1 MNMIEFRITSDL
13 QELRKQSISANFDE
27 TKAWLTENLEPLRTM
42 AVTPESMSQ
51 CKQYRASIRKVR
63 DRIDE
68 SRKLAKA
75 AAMEAYSDFETKCK
89 ELTALCDEA
98 ANALDVQIKAME
110 NAVKEEKRLRLT
122 DYFAKTVGDM
132 AEWISFDDCFNPKWQ
147 NATYAESTA
156 QADMCA
162 AIDRCRADLNAI
174 RALGSEF
181 ETELLAEYRTSRNI
195 GTVLMKNSTL
205 TRLKAE
211 ENERK
216 RREAEAAAA
225 AQKEKEQRFK
235 MYAMPPEMCQQ
246 QAAPLDPTL
255 ICDEPVGYEVVG
267 VVGTLESSVAD
278 AIRSTEWEAWQAAAE
293 QSTLETM
300 PDEFYGRAAHC
311 MNAGDMDGAF
321 EALKQAENATVK
333 ENVEAVPHKNDLCTV
348 DFRVY
353 GTMRQ
358 LDDLRRYMRGSGIRF
373 MPVPKR

>member
-51 CKQYRASIRKVR
+51 SKQYRAAIRRVR

-68 SRKLAKA
+68 NRKLAKA
-75 AAMEAYSDFETKCK
+75 AAMEAYSDFEAKCK

-110 NAVKEEKRLRLT
+110 NAVKEEKRLRLM

-132 AEWISFDDCFNPKWQ
+132 AEWISFDECFNPKWL
-147 NATYAESTA
+147 NTTYAESTA

-181 ETELLAEYRTSRNI
+181 ETELLAEYRTTRNI
-195 GTVLMKNSTL
+195 GAVLMKNSTL

-225 AQKEKEQRFK
+225 KKEQRFK
-235 MYAMPPEMCQQ
+235 MYAMPPEMCGQ
-246 QAAPLDPTL
+246 QAEVGSVNELVDEDGTELTEAP
-255 ICDEPVGYEVVG
+255 
-267 VVGTLESSVAD
+267 SVAD
-278 AIRSTEWEAWQAAAE
+278 VIRETERE
-293 QSTLETM
+293 
-300 PDEFYGRAAHC
+300 
-311 MNAGDMDGAF
+311 AF
-321 EALKQAENATVK
+321 EHAVAEAPPVFT
-333 ENVEAVPHKNDLCTV
+333 A

-353 GTMRQ
+353 GTAAQ
-358 LDDLRRYMRGSGIRF
+358 LDALKKYMDTNGIRYGR
-373 MPVPKR
+373 VPQE

>member
-110 NAVKEEKRLRLT
+110 NAVKEEKRLRLM
-122 DYFAKTVGDM
+122 DYFAKVVGDM
-132 AEWISFDDCFNPKWQ
+132 AEWISFDDCFNPKWL
-147 NATYAESTA
+147 NTTYTESAA

-162 AIDRCRADLNAI
+162 AVDRCRADLNAI
-174 RALGSEF
+174 RALHSEF
-181 ETELLAEYRTSRNI
+181 ETELLAEYRRVRDI
-195 GTVLMKNSTL
+195 GAVLVKNDTLARMKA
-205 TRLKAE
+205 AE
-211 ENERK
+211 DERK

-225 AQKEKEQRFK
+225 SQKEKEQRFK
-235 MYAMPPEMCQQ
+235 MYAMPPEMVAQ
-246 QAAPLDPTL
+246 QAEVGSTNELVDDDGQELAKAP
-255 ICDEPVGYEVVG
+255 
-267 VVGTLESSVAD
+267 SVAD
-278 AIRSTEWEAWQAAAE
+278 VIRSVERE
-293 QSTLETM
+293 
-300 PDEFYGRAAHC
+300 
-311 MNAGDMDGAF
+311 AF
-321 EALKQAENATVK
+321 EHAVK
-333 ENVEAVPHKNDLCTV
+333 EAPPVFTV

-353 GTMRQ
+353 GTAAQ
-358 LDDLRRYMRGSGIRF
+358 LDGLKAYMETNGIRF
-373 MPVPKR
+373 GRVPQE

>member
-1 MNMIEFRITSDL
+1 MNMIEFRIASDL

-75 AAMEAYSDFETKCK
+75 AAMEAYSDFEAKCK

-110 NAVKEEKRLRLT
+110 NAVKEEKRLRLM

-132 AEWISFDDCFNPKWQ
+132 TEWISFDDCFNPKWQ

-174 RALGSEF
+174 RALGSPF
-181 ETELLAEYRTSRNI
+181 ETELLAEYRTARNI
-195 GTVLMKNSTL
+195 GAVLMKNSNL

-211 ENERK
+211 EDERK

-225 AQKEKEQRFK
+225 KKEQRFK
-235 MYAMPPEMCQQ
+235 MYAMPPEMVGQ
-246 QAAPLDPTL
+246 QAEADSFNELVDDDGPDLTEAP
-255 ICDEPVGYEVVG
+255 
-267 VVGTLESSVAD
+267 SVAD
-278 AIRSTEWEAWQAAAE
+278 AVRSTEREAF
-293 QSTLETM
+293 
-300 PDEFYGRAAHC
+300 DRA
-311 MNAGDMDGAF
+311 
-321 EALKQAENATVK
+321 VK
-333 ENVEAVPHKNDLCTV
+333 ETSPVYTV

-353 GTMRQ
+353 GTAAQ
-358 LDDLRRYMRGSGIRF
+358 LDGLKAYMEKNGIRYGR
-373 MPVPKR
+373 VPQE

>member
-1 MNMIEFRITSDL
+1 MSAAEFRIITDL
-13 QELRKQSISANFDE
+13 APLRQFQIEANFDE

-51 CKQYRASIRKVR
+51 SKQYRAAIRRVR

-75 AAMEAYSDFETKCK
+75 AAMEAYSDFEAKCK

-110 NAVKEEKRLRLT
+110 NAVKEEKRLRLM
-122 DYFAKTVGDM
+122 DYFAKVVGDM
-132 AEWISFDDCFNPKWQ
+132 AEWISFDDCFNPKWL

-162 AIDRCRADLNAI
+162 AVDRCRADLNAI
-174 RALGSEF
+174 RALGSPF
-181 ETELLAEYRTSRNI
+181 ETELLAEYRRVRDI
-195 GTVLMKNSTL
+195 GAVLVKNDTLARMKA
-205 TRLKAE
+205 AE
-211 ENERK
+211 DERK
-216 RREAEAAAA
+216 RREAEAAEA
-225 AQKEKEQRFK
+225 KKEQRLK
-235 MYAMPPEMCQQ
+235 MYAMPPEMCGQ
-246 QAAPLDPTL
+246 QAAPLDPAL
-255 ICDEPVGYEVVG
+255 ICDEPVGYEVTAVT
-267 VVGTLESSVAD
+267 GTLEPSVGD

>member
-1 MNMIEFRITSDL
+1 MSAAEFRIITDL
-13 QELRKQSISANFDE
+13 APLRQFQIEANFDE

-51 CKQYRASIRKVR
+51 CKQYRASIRRVG

-75 AAMEAYSDFETKCK
+75 AALEAYRGFETKCK

-110 NAVKEEKRLRLT
+110 NAVKEEKRLRLM

-216 RREAEAAAA
+216 RREAEAAEA
-225 AQKEKEQRFK
+225 KKEQCFK

-246 QAAPLDPTL
+246 QAAPLDPVL
-255 ICDEPVGYEVVG
+255 ICDEPVGYEVTAVT
-267 VVGTLESSVAD
+267 GTLEPSVAD
-278 AIRSTEWEAWQAAAE
+278 AIRTTE
-293 QSTLETM
+293 
-300 PDEFYGRAAHC
+300 R
-311 MNAGDMDGAF
+311 
-321 EALKQAENATVK
+321 EALEH
-333 ENVEAVPHKNDLCTV
+333 AVTEDDMICTV

-353 GTMRQ
+353 GTVRQ
-358 LDDLRRYMRGSGIRF
+358 LDGLKKYMETNGIRF
-373 MPVPKR
+373 GRVPQE

>member
-75 AAMEAYSDFETKCK
+75 AAMEAYSDFEAKCK

-110 NAVKEEKRLRLT
+110 NAVKEEKRLRLV
-122 DYFAKTVGDM
+122 DYFAKVVGDM
-132 AEWISFDDCFNPKWQ
+132 AEWISFDDCFNPKWL

-162 AIDRCRADLNAI
+162 AIDRCRSVLNAV
-174 RALGSEF
+174 RALHSEF
-181 ETELLAEYRTSRNI
+181 ETELLAEYRRVRDI
-195 GTVLMKNSTL
+195 GAVLVKNDTLARMK
-205 TRLKAE
+205 AVE
-211 ENERK
+211 DERK

-225 AQKEKEQRFK
+225 KKEKEQHFK

-255 ICDEPVGYEVVG
+255 ICDEPVGYEVTAVT
-267 VVGTLESSVAD
+267 GTLEPSVAD
-278 AIRSTEWEAWQAAAE
+278 AIRATEREAFEHAVKPE
-293 QSTLETM
+293 HVFKIFDVRFYEISDTELNELG
-300 PDEFYGRAAHC
+300 EYLHKRGIRYGR
-311 MNAGDMDGAF
+311 
-321 EALKQAENATVK
+321 
-333 ENVEAVPHKNDLCTV
+333 VP
-348 DFRVY
+348 
-353 GTMRQ
+353 Q
-358 LDDLRRYMRGSGIRF
+358 E
-373 MPVPKR
+373 

>member
-75 AAMEAYSDFETKCK
+75 AAMEAYSDFEIKCK

-110 NAVKEEKRLRLT
+110 NAVKEEKRLRLME
-122 DYFAKTVGDM
+122 YFSQVVCDM
-132 AEWISFDDCFNPKWQ
+132 AEWLTFDDCFNPKWL

-156 QADMCA
+156 WMDINA

-195 GTVLMKNSTL
+195 GAVLMKNSTL

-211 ENERK
+211 EDERK

-225 AQKEKEQRFK
+225 KKEKEQRFK
-235 MYAMPPEMCQQ
+235 MYAMPPEMCGQ
-246 QAAPLDPTL
+246 QAEVGSVNELVDEDGQELTDAP
-255 ICDEPVGYEVVG
+255 
-267 VVGTLESSVAD
+267 SVAD
-278 AIRSTEWEAWQAAAE
+278 VIRETERE
-293 QSTLETM
+293 
-300 PDEFYGRAAHC
+300 
-311 MNAGDMDGAF
+311 AF
-321 EALKQAENATVK
+321 ERVVK
-333 ENVEAVPHKNDLCTV
+333 EAPPVFTV

-353 GTMRQ
+353 GTAAQ
-358 LDDLRRYMRGSGIRF
+358 LDGLKAYMESNGIRYGR
-373 MPVPKR
+373 VPQE

>member
-51 CKQYRASIRKVR
+51 SKQYRAAIRRVR

-110 NAVKEEKRLRLT
+110 NAVKEEKRLRLM

-132 AEWISFDDCFNPKWQ
+132 AEWITFDDCFSPKWL
-147 NATYAESTA
+147 NTTYAESTA
-156 QADMCA
+156 QSDMCA
-162 AIDRCRADLNAI
+162 AIYQCRADLEAI

-195 GTVLMKNSTL
+195 GTVLMKNSNL
-205 TRLKAE
+205 TRLKDE
-211 ENERK
+211 EDERK
-216 RREAEAAAA
+216 RRAAEAAAA
-225 AQKEKEQRFK
+225 SQKEKEQRFK
-235 MYAMPPEMCQQ
+235 MYAVPPEMCEQ
-246 QAAPLDPTL
+246 QAAPLDPKL
-255 ICDEPVGYEVVG
+255 LEPVGYEVVG
-267 VVGTLESSVAD
+267 VEGTMDPSVAD
-278 AIRSTEWEAWQAAAE
+278 VIRATERE
-293 QSTLETM
+293 
-300 PDEFYGRAAHC
+300 
-311 MNAGDMDGAF
+311 AF
-321 EALKQAENATVK
+321 EHAVT
-333 ENVEAVPHKNDLCTV
+333 EAPPLFTV

-353 GTMRQ
+353 GTAAQ
-358 LDDLRRYMRGSGIRF
+358 LDGLKAYMDANGIRYGR
-373 MPVPKR
+373 VPQE

>member
-110 NAVKEEKRLRLT
+110 NAAKEEKRLRLME
-122 DYFAKTVGDM
+122 YFSQVVCDM
-132 AEWISFDDCFNPKWQ
+132 AEWLTFDDCFNPKWL

-156 QADMCA
+156 WMDINA

-195 GTVLMKNSTL
+195 GTVLMKNSAL
-205 TRLKAE
+205 TKLKAE

-216 RREAEAAAA
+216 RKETEAAAKYAA
-225 AQKEKEQRFK
+225 AQRKK
-235 MYAMPPEMCQQ
+235 MTPLKPEC
-246 QAAPLDPTL
+246 
-255 ICDEPVGYEVVG
+255 IGESDEYEVIDII
-267 VVGTLESSVAD
+267 GTVEP
-278 AIRSTEWEAWQAAAE
+278 Q
-293 QSTLETM
+293 
-300 PDEFYGRAAHC
+300 RA
-311 MNAGDMDGAF
+311 
-321 EALKQAENATVK
+321 QPV
-333 ENVEAVPHKNDLCTV
+333 NDLVDEDGHEMPAAQEPEYKV

-353 GTMRQ
+353 GTAAQ
-358 LDDLRRYMRGSGIRF
+358 LDGLKAYMEANGIRYGR
-373 MPVPKR
+373 VPQE

>member
-1 MNMIEFRITSDL
+1 MSAAEFRIITDL
-13 QELRKQSISANFDE
+13 APLRQFQIEANFDE

-75 AAMEAYSDFETKCK
+75 AALEAYSGFEAKCK

-98 ANALDVQIKAME
+98 ANAMDVQIKAME
-110 NAVKEEKRLRLT
+110 NAVKEEKRLRLM

-132 AEWISFDDCFNPKWQ
+132 TEWISFDDCFNPKWQ

-195 GTVLMKNSTL
+195 GTVLMKNSAL
-205 TRLKAE
+205 TKLKAE

-225 AQKEKEQRFK
+225 KKEKEQPFK
-235 MYAMPPEMCQQ
+235 MYAMPPEMCGQ
-246 QAAPLDPTL
+246 QAEVGSVNELVDEDCQELTDAP
-255 ICDEPVGYEVVG
+255 
-267 VVGTLESSVAD
+267 SVAD
-278 AIRSTEWEAWQAAAE
+278 AIRTTE
-293 QSTLETM
+293 
-300 PDEFYGRAAHC
+300 R
-311 MNAGDMDGAF
+311 
-321 EALKQAENATVK
+321 EALEH
-333 ENVEAVPHKNDLCTV
+333 AVTEDDMICTV

-353 GTMRQ
+353 GTVRQ
-358 LDDLRRYMRGSGIRF
+358 LDGLKKYMETNGIRF
-373 MPVPKR
+373 GRVPQE

>member
-110 NAVKEEKRLRLT
+110 NAAKEEKRLRLM
-122 DYFAKTVGDM
+122 DYFAKIVGDM
-132 AEWISFDDCFNPKWQ
+132 AEWISFDECFTPKWL

-181 ETELLAEYRTSRNI
+181 ETELLAEYRRVRDI
-195 GTVLMKNSTL
+195 GAVLVKNDTLARMKA
-205 TRLKAE
+205 AE
-211 ENERK
+211 DERK
-216 RREAEAAAA
+216 RREAEAAEA
-225 AQKEKEQRFK
+225 KKEQRFK
-235 MYAMPPEMCQQ
+235 MYAMPPEMCAQ
-246 QAAPLDPTL
+246 QAEVGSVNELVDEDGQELTEAP
-255 ICDEPVGYEVVG
+255 
-267 VVGTLESSVAD
+267 SVAD
-278 AIRSTEWEAWQAAAE
+278 AIRSVERE
-293 QSTLETM
+293 
-300 PDEFYGRAAHC
+300 
-311 MNAGDMDGAF
+311 AF
-321 EALKQAENATVK
+321 EHAVK
-333 ENVEAVPHKNDLCTV
+333 EAPPVFTV

-353 GTMRQ
+353 GTAAQ
-358 LDDLRRYMRGSGIRF
+358 LDGLKAYMETNGIRF
-373 MPVPKR
+373 RRVPQE

>member
-110 NAVKEEKRLRLT
+110 NAVKEEKRLRLM
-122 DYFAKTVGDM
+122 DYFAKVVGDM
-132 AEWISFDDCFNPKWQ
+132 AEWISFDDCFDPKWL
-147 NATYAESTA
+147 NTTYTESTA

-162 AIDRCRADLNAI
+162 AVDRCRADLNAI

-181 ETELLAEYRTSRNI
+181 ETELLAEYHTSRNI
-195 GTVLMKNSTL
+195 SAVLVKNETLCRMK
-205 TRLKAE
+205 AVE
-211 ENERK
+211 EERK
-216 RREAEAAAA
+216 RKETEAAAKYAALQEESKRVADETLRQAEQKASETGKSATETLGELSRPVNDLVDEDGHEMAA
-225 AQKEKEQRFK
+225 AQE
-235 MYAMPPEMCQQ
+235 PE
-246 QAAPLDPTL
+246 
-255 ICDEPVGYEVVG
+255 Y
-267 VVGTLESSVAD
+267 
-278 AIRSTEWEAWQAAAE
+278 
-293 QSTLETM
+293 
-300 PDEFYGRAAHC
+300 
-311 MNAGDMDGAF
+311 
-321 EALKQAENATVK
+321 K
-333 ENVEAVPHKNDLCTV
+333 V

-353 GTMRQ
+353 GTAAQ
-358 LDDLRRYMRGSGIRF
+358 LDGLKAYMESNGIRYGR
-373 MPVPKR
+373 VPQE

>member
-42 AVTPESMSQ
+42 AVTQESMSQ

-110 NAVKEEKRLRLT
+110 NAAKEEKRLRLM

-181 ETELLAEYRTSRNI
+181 ETELLAEYRTARNI

-235 MYAMPPEMCQQ
+235 MYAMPPEMCEQ
-246 QAAPLDPTL
+246 QAAPLAPKL
-255 ICDEPVGYEVVG
+255 LEPVGYEVTAVT
-267 VVGTLESSVAD
+267 GTLEPSVAD
-278 AIRSTEWEAWQAAAE
+278 AIRATE
-293 QSTLETM
+293 
-300 PDEFYGRAAHC
+300 R
-311 MNAGDMDGAF
+311 
-321 EALKQAENATVK
+321 EALEHAVAEDDAI
-333 ENVEAVPHKNDLCTV
+333 CTV

-353 GTMRQ
+353 GTVRQ
-358 LDDLRRYMRGSGIRF
+358 LDGLKAYMETNGIRF
-373 MPVPKR
+373 GRVPQE

>member
-1 MNMIEFRITSDL
+1 MNMIEFKITSDL

-75 AAMEAYSDFETKCK
+75 AAMEAYSDFEAKCK

-110 NAVKEEKRLRLT
+110 NAAKEEKRLRLM
-122 DYFAKTVGDM
+122 DYFAKVVGDM
-132 AEWISFDDCFNPKWQ
+132 AEWITFDDCFNPKWL

-162 AIDRCRADLNAI
+162 AVDRRRADLNAI
-174 RALGSEF
+174 RALESPF
-181 ETELLAEYRTSRNI
+181 ETELLAEYRTTRNI
-195 GTVLMKNSTL
+195 GTVLMKNSNL

-211 ENERK
+211 EDERK

-225 AQKEKEQRFK
+225 KKEKEQRFK
-235 MYAMPPEMCQQ
+235 MYAMPPEMCEQ

-267 VVGTLESSVAD
+267 VEGTMDPSVAD
-278 AIRSTEWEAWQAAAE
+278 AIRATEREAF
-293 QSTLETM
+293 
-300 PDEFYGRAAHC
+300 DRA
-311 MNAGDMDGAF
+311 
-321 EALKQAENATVK
+321 VK
-333 ENVEAVPHKNDLCTV
+333 EAPPVYTV
-348 DFRVY
+348 DFRV
-353 GTMRQ
+353 
-358 LDDLRRYMRGSGIRF
+358 
-373 MPVPKR
+373 

>member
-51 CKQYRASIRKVR
+51 SKQYRAAIRRVR

-75 AAMEAYSDFETKCK
+75 AAMEAYSDFEAKCK

-98 ANALDVQIKAME
+98 ANALNVQIKAME
-110 NAVKEEKRLRLT
+110 NAVKEEKRMRLI
-122 DYFAKTVGDM
+122 DYFAKIVGDM
-132 AEWISFDDCFNPKWQ
+132 AEWISFDDCFNPKWL

-162 AIDRCRADLNAI
+162 AVDRCRADLNAI

-181 ETELLAEYRTSRNI
+181 ETELLAEYRTTRNI
-195 GTVLMKNSTL
+195 GAVLMKNNIL

-211 ENERK
+211 EDERK
-216 RREAEAAAA
+216 RRESEA
-225 AQKEKEQRFK
+225 KKEQRFK
-235 MYAMPPEMCQQ
+235 MYAMPPEMVGQ
-246 QAAPLDPTL
+246 QAGAGSVNELVDEDGQKLSEAP
-255 ICDEPVGYEVVG
+255 
-267 VVGTLESSVAD
+267 SVAD
-278 AIRSTEWEAWQAAAE
+278 VIRSTE
-293 QSTLETM
+293 
-300 PDEFYGRAAHC
+300 R
-311 MNAGDMDGAF
+311 
-321 EALKQAENATVK
+321 EALEHAATEN
-333 ENVEAVPHKNDLCTV
+333 DMICTV

-353 GTMRQ
+353 GTVRQ
-358 LDDLRRYMRGSGIRF
+358 LDGLKKYMETNGIRYGR
-373 MPVPKR
+373 VPQE

>member
-42 AVTPESMSQ
+42 AVTQESMSQ

-110 NAVKEEKRLRLT
+110 NAAKEEKRLRLM

-181 ETELLAEYRTSRNI
+181 ETELLAEYRTARNI

-235 MYAMPPEMCQQ
+235 MYAMPPEMCEQ
-246 QAAPLDPTL
+246 QAAPLDPKL
-255 ICDEPVGYEVVG
+255 LEPVGYEVTAVT
-267 VVGTLESSVAD
+267 GTLEPSVAD
-278 AIRSTEWEAWQAAAE
+278 AIRATE
-293 QSTLETM
+293 
-300 PDEFYGRAAHC
+300 R
-311 MNAGDMDGAF
+311 
-321 EALKQAENATVK
+321 EALEHAVAEDDAI
-333 ENVEAVPHKNDLCTV
+333 CTV

-353 GTMRQ
+353 GTVRQ
-358 LDDLRRYMRGSGIRF
+358 LDGLKAYMETNGIRF
-373 MPVPKR
+373 GRVPQE

>member
-51 CKQYRASIRKVR
+51 SKQYRAAIRRVR

-110 NAVKEEKRLRLT
+110 NAVKEEKRLRLM
-122 DYFAKTVGDM
+122 DYFAKVVGDM
-132 AEWISFDDCFNPKWQ
+132 AEWISFDDCFNPKWL

-156 QADMCA
+156 QSDMCA
-162 AIDRCRADLNAI
+162 AVDRCRADLEAI
-174 RALGSEF
+174 RALGSPF
-181 ETELLAEYRTSRNI
+181 ETELLSEYRTSRNI
-195 GTVLMKNSTL
+195 GAVLMKNSNL

-211 ENERK
+211 EDERK

-225 AQKEKEQRFK
+225 KKEQRFK
-235 MYAMPPEMCQQ
+235 MYAMPPEVVAQ
-246 QAAPLDPTL
+246 QAEAGSENELMEEEPQEPTEAP
-255 ICDEPVGYEVVG
+255 
-267 VVGTLESSVAD
+267 SVAD
-278 AIRSTEWEAWQAAAE
+278 AIRATERE
-293 QSTLETM
+293 
-300 PDEFYGRAAHC
+300 
-311 MNAGDMDGAF
+311 AF
-321 EALKQAENATVK
+321 ERATVQEPEYK
-333 ENVEAVPHKNDLCTV
+333 VAFLAISTARK
-348 DFRVY
+348 
-353 GTMRQ
+353 
-358 LDDLRRYMRGSGIRF
+358 LDGLKAYMQANGIRF
-373 MPVPKR
+373 MPVPQE

>member
-1 MNMIEFRITSDL
+1 MSAAEFRIITDL
-13 QELRKQSISANFDE
+13 APLRQFQIEANFDE
-27 TKAWLTENLEPLRTM
+27 TKAWLTENLKPLRTM

-51 CKQYRASIRKVR
+51 SKQYRAAIRRVR

-75 AAMEAYSDFETKCK
+75 AAMEAYSDFEIKCK

-110 NAVKEEKRLRLT
+110 NAVKEEKRLRLM

-132 AEWISFDDCFNPKWQ
+132 TEWISFDDCFNPKWQ

-181 ETELLAEYRTSRNI
+181 ETELLAEYRTTRNI
-195 GTVLMKNSTL
+195 GAVLVKNDTL
-205 TRLKAE
+205 ARMKAE

-216 RREAEAAAA
+216 RREAEAAEA
-225 AQKEKEQRFK
+225 KKEQRFK
-235 MYAMPPEMCQQ
+235 MYAMPPEMCAQ
-246 QAAPLDPTL
+246 QAEVGSVNELVDEDCQELTDAP
-255 ICDEPVGYEVVG
+255 
-267 VVGTLESSVAD
+267 SVAD
-278 AIRSTEWEAWQAAAE
+278 VIRETERE
-293 QSTLETM
+293 
-300 PDEFYGRAAHC
+300 
-311 MNAGDMDGAF
+311 AF
-321 EALKQAENATVK
+321 EHVVK
-333 ENVEAVPHKNDLCTV
+333 EAPPVFTV

-353 GTMRQ
+353 GTAAQ
-358 LDDLRRYMRGSGIRF
+358 LDGLKAYMESNGIRYGR
-373 MPVPKR
+373 VPQE